1 MTDRGRTCGNETFGS
16 HSVSVKRDGWLW
28 PPGNQDDENTGADL
42 EQLKMCL
49 RRQLVDDCHGF
60 LPRSKVRRPCTD
72 HVGHKGEGSCQEGE
86 KIFVES
92 LPGRII
98 NGGRLRVRTFAWA
111 RFRLKNSFAYQ
122 NEGSGRL

>member
-1 MTDRGRTCGNETFGS
+1 M
-16 HSVSVKRDGWLW
+16 KRDGWLS
-28 PPGNQDDENTGADL
+28 PPGNQDDANTGANL
-42 EQLKMCL
+42 EQLQMCL

-72 HVGHKGEGSCQEGE
+72 HVGHKGEGSCPEGE

-92 LPGRII
+92 LPGRIL

-111 RFRLKNSFAYQ
+111 IFRLKNSFAYQ
-122 NEGSGRL
+122 NEGWGRL